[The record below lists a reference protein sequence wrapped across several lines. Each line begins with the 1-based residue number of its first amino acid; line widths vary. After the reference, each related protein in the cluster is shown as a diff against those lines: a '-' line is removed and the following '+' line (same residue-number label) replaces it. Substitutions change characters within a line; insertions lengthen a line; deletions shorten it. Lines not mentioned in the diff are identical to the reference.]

1 VKLPLKDT
9 SPEIHGL
16 DLADGIF
23 PPAGNSGFRVLAS
36 ESHHPGISVRVE
48 PYIESAW
55 EPRRSGRRRVGGAHF
70 LTSLNSEEGSG
81 GDRKS
86 EAPKVAVKSG
96 NADGAKGR
104 QSDKADH
111 GNMTRH
117 RADYVHD
124 N

>member
-1 VKLPLKDT
+1 MHV
-9 SPEIHGL
+9 L
-16 DLADGIF
+16 DMADGFF

-36 ESHHPGISVRVE
+36 EGHHPGISVRVE

-55 EPRRSGRRRVGGAHF
+55 EPRRSGRRRAGGTHF
-70 LTSLNSEEGSG
+70 LTSLNSEEGGG

-86 EAPKVAVKSG
+86 EAPIVAVKSG

-104 QSDKADH
+104 RSEKTDQ

-117 RADYVHD
+117 RADFVHD